1 MDEHTVTYEEAVAY
15 ILEIPKF
22 AKKPAIGHTQE
33 LLMRLGSPQDGM
45 KIVHVAGTNGK
56 GSVCAFFT
64 SMLMESGF
72 HTGTFT
78 SPHLMRINERISL
91 DGEPVGDEIFTKAF
105 VRVKSAAEGMEHPSF
120 FEFLF
125 LMAMVIFQEQKAEY
139 AVIEVGMGGRLD
151 ATNAIVHPA
160 ISVITSISLD
170 HTQILGDT
178 VEKIAREKAGII
190 KSGIPVVFDGN
201 NADASAVIR
210 KNAGEKNSPCCMVS
224 RDCYETEER
233 TGTQMT
239 VRIKSGPLAGTR
251 LRIPMAAAYQADNGV
266 LALSAFM
273 VLMKGREGALDAAL
287 SGIEKTRWAG
297 RMDEVL
303 PGVYFD
309 GAHNPDAVMR
319 LVETASRIPC
329 EGKKLLLFSAV
340 KDKEIRSMAQTLC
353 EAGLFDEIV
362 LTHID
367 NPRAASLKELEENFT
382 ACGKKCVTIEDNR
395 EAFRYA
401 LNRKAENDRLFC
413 AGSLYLV
420 GRLMEFVVQCP
431 RRQ

>member
-22 AKKPAIGHTQE
+22 AKKPAIGHTKD
-33 LLMRLGSPQDGM
+33 LLMRLGSPQDGL

-64 SMLMESGF
+64 SMLMEAGF

-78 SPHLMRINERISL
+78 SPHLMKINERISL
-91 DGEPVGDEIFTKAF
+91 DGIPVGDELFTKAF
-105 VRVKSAAEGMEHPSF
+105 VRVKKAAEGMEHPSF

-125 LMAMVIFQEQKAEY
+125 LMAMVIFQEQKTEY

-151 ATNAIVHPA
+151 ATNAVSHPA

-178 VEKIAREKAGII
+178 VEKIAQEKAGII

-201 NADASAVIR
+201 DEDASAVIR
-210 KNAGEKNSPCCMVS
+210 KNAGEKNSPYCMVS

-233 TGTQMT
+233 TGSKMT
-239 VRIKSGPLAGTR
+239 VCIKSGALAGTR

-266 LALSAFM
+266 LALTAYM
-273 VLMKGREGALDAAL
+273 ELMKGRKGALDAAL

-353 EAGLFDEIV
+353 EPGLFDEIV

-367 NPRAASLKELEENFT
+367 NPRAASLKELEESFT
-382 ACGKKCVTIEDNR
+382 ACGKPCAVIEDNG

-401 LNRKAENDRLFC
+401 LARKTENDRLFC